1 MRGVASTERGTVVK
15 RVGFLLATA
24 LPATL
29 LAPTAN
35 AQILTPTAAVAN
47 TEYASL
53 VGPRHLIDPTRLNS
67 FNRHIPIAWGG
78 SWLAGDSLPTH
89 DNWVY
94 VDLGAPC
101 DVDEIRVWNYHEDA
115 GPGIP
120 ELRGRGAKDGTLW
133 VASDGATLPESGKP
147 TGEGTAAFTATM
159 GWTQV
164 WAGELVAGPSTIAPV
179 ADIGPTNAFDVT
191 GQTGIRYVGIDI
203 GSRWG
208 RDPYTNNAPGL
219 SYIQVTGKSPIPTD
233 PVPANRRTIDRHDRV
248 LSWTKPGAFSPS
260 GYEVYLG
267 RDRHKV
273 AVGDASLRVTK
284 FDADGDTSNTHFT
297 LTSALVDGTKC
308 FWRVDPIIG
317 GKAIPGRTWCFQT
330 RIRPETLGVDEIV
343 FVKRKPYSSDHNYSV
358 VNNGTSADRFLAE
371 NGIYIYD
378 LRTNRAR
385 PVVTAADMPGGT
397 GVIGKFTLSFDAKRI
412 VFDYRQ
418 DISSGFRIWEVN
430 IDGAGLRQLTFPPA
444 DEAAK
449 VARYGNPGFHTD
461 DMHPCY
467 LPDGGIAFTSSRCE
481 HGILCFTQ
489 PNVVTVVLHR
499 MDADGGNIT
508 QLTQSLVSEFSP
520 AVLDDGR
527 ILYHRWEYVDKG
539 ARVGKTFWA
548 VHPDGSKSEELFGL
562 SDSEYATGAFMYPQP
577 VPGDRPLIVCAVGPH
592 YPQGNSVGPIKLID
606 LSKDNRTSA
615 PLTNLTPEVEV
626 APNQGGWLFAGSNA
640 QIVNVDGV
648 GGLLYTHPYPLGEGR
663 FLVSHKENAADHYM
677 AADAYGI
684 CAIDTAGNRA
694 FIYEDEDGTVSCW
707 HPTPLSAREVPEV
720 IHSPRSADLQEKG
733 EALCVVTNVYEGME
747 GVERGSIKYL
757 RINEAVPQ
765 YWDTKRKWSPNY
777 HSAQWSAALWPRVQ
791 WGIVPVEED
800 GSAHFIVPADRNIF
814 LQALDEDYMEVQ
826 RERTYVNYRPGE
838 TRTCIGCHERFSEVP
853 RSVASHAPLAL
864 ERPPSK
870 PGPQPGETDPR
881 QAIHYPS
888 DIQPILDAKC
898 VSCHGAS
905 EPDAALSLVGTI
917 TPLHNVSFE
926 QMRNRELAGPIVAEF
941 VHHTGADHANRNG
954 SYLPPKS
961 LGSHTSGL
969 VSTLRTTNVCDPHHQ
984 LLSEGELLKVI
995 RWVDSN
1001 YQFYG
1006 TYYGRHHGAHKAHA
1020 DFRRAPKF
1028 EEAISR
1034 KAPGWH
1040 N

>member
-1 MRGVASTERGTVVK
+1 MMRGVARTERGTVMRRAGV
-15 RVGFLLATA
+15 LLMTA
-24 LPATL
+24 FPATL
-29 LAPTAN
+29 LAPTAG
-35 AQILTPTAAVAN
+35 AQILAPTAAVAN

-53 VGPRHLIDPTRLNS
+53 VGPRHLIDPARLNGT
-67 FNRHIPIAWGG
+67 NRHIATAWGG
-78 SWLAGDSLPTH
+78 NWLADDRLPTH

-94 VDLGAPC
+94 VDLGALC
-101 DVDEIRVWNYHEDA
+101 DLDEIRVWNYHEDA

-120 ELRGRGAKDGTLW
+120 ELKGRGVRACSVW
-133 VASDGATLPESGKP
+133 VAPDGAALPDTGKP
-147 TGEGTAAFTATM
+147 TGEGTAAFTTAM

-179 ADIGPTNAFDVT
+179 ADIGPTNVFDAT

-219 SYIQVTGKSPIPTD
+219 SYIQVTGKSPIATD
-233 PVPANRRTIDRHDRV
+233 PVPANMQTIDRNAPA
-248 LSWTKPGAFSPS
+248 LCWTKPGSFSPS
-260 GYEVYLG
+260 GYEVYMG
-267 RDRHKV
+267 RDRCKV
-273 AVGDASLRVTK
+273 AAGDASLNVTTS
-284 FDADGDTSNTHFT
+284 DAVGGDTTNTKYT
-297 LTSALVDGTKC
+297 LTSVLADGTKY
-308 FWRVDPIIG
+308 FWRVDPIIN
-317 GKAIPGRTWCFQT
+317 GKAIPGRTWSFQT
-330 RIRPETLGVDEIV
+330 RILPETLGIDEIA
-343 FVKRKPYSSDHNYSV
+343 FIKRKPYSSDHNYSV
-358 VNNGTSADRFLAE
+358 VHNGTSADRFLAE

-397 GVIGKFTLSFDAKRI
+397 GVIGKFSLSFDAKRV
-412 VFDYRQ
+412 VFDHRQ
-418 DISSGFRIWEVN
+418 DISSGFRIWEVKT
-430 IDGAGLRQLTFPPA
+430 DGTGLRQLTFPPA

-449 VARYGNPGFHTD
+449 VARYGNAGFHTD

-489 PNVVTVVLHR
+489 PNVVTVVLHH

-508 QLTQSLVSEFSP
+508 QLTQSPVSEFSP

-548 VHPDGSKSEELFGL
+548 MNPDGSKSEELFGL

-577 VPGDRPLIVCAVGPH
+577 VPGDIPLIVCAVGPH

-615 PLTNLTPEVEV
+615 PLTNLTPDVEV
-626 APNQGGWLFAGSNA
+626 APNQGGWLFAGSNS
-640 QIVNVDGV
+640 QVVNGNGI

-677 AADAYGI
+677 AAGAYGI
-684 CAIDTAGNRA
+684 YAIDTAGNKT
-694 FIYEDEDGTVSCW
+694 FIYEDGTVSCW
-707 HPTPLSAREVPEV
+707 HPTPLSPREVPEV
-720 IHSPRSADLQEKG
+720 IPSSRSADLQERG
-733 EALCVVTNVYEGME
+733 EALCVVTNAYEGMD

-800 GSAHFIVPADRNIF
+800 GSAHFVVPADRNIF
-814 LQALDEDYMEVQ
+814 FQALDENYMEVQ

-838 TRTCIGCHERFSEVP
+838 TRTCIGCHERSGKAP
-853 RSVASHAPLAL
+853 RPAASHTLLAL
-864 ERPPSK
+864 KRSPSR

-881 QAIHYPS
+881 QVIHYPS

-905 EPDAALSLVGTI
+905 APDADLSLVGTI
-917 TPLHNVSFE
+917 TPLHNISFE
-926 QMRNRELAGPIVAEF
+926 QIRNRELAGPIVAEF

-954 SYLPPKS
+954 AYLPPKS
-961 LGSHTSGL
+961 LGSHTSAL
-969 VSTLRTTNVCDPHHQ
+969 VSTLRTTDARDPHYQ
-984 LLSEGELLKVI
+984 LLSQAELLKII
-995 RWVDSN
+995 RWVDTN

-1006 TYYGRHHGAHKAHA
+1006 TYYGRHHGAHQAHP
-1020 DFRRAPKF
+1020 DFRRPPTF
-1028 EEAISR
+1028 DEAITPR
-1034 KAPGWH
+1034 APDWH